1 MDGEPIPAY
10 SGGLNPK
17 TFHTHPLYK
26 NQNPLY
32 NILERRL
39 FMNTKTESILTKA
52 KQILKQYF
60 GYEQFRIGQEEI
72 ISHLL
77 QHEDVLGIMPTGAR

>member
-1 MDGEPIPAY
+1 
-10 SGGLNPK
+10 
-17 TFHTHPLYK
+17 
-26 NQNPLY
+26 
-32 NILERRL
+32 
-39 FMNTKTESILTKA
+39 MNTKTESILTKA

-77 QHEDVLGIMPTGAR
+77 QNEDVLGIMPTGAR